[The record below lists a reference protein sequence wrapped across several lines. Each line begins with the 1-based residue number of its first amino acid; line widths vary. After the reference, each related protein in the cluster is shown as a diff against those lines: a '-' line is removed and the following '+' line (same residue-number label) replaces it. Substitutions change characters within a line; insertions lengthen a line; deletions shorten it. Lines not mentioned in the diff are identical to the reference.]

1 MDTST
6 PAGPCITKESVNV
19 KAPLTRIV
27 LASESPR
34 RLELLRSLGLIVD
47 VAASGYEE
55 LPLPGLS
62 PAGLASH
69 HAGEKLRAA
78 LQMQRRPLDAPVLAA
93 DTVVDLDGVALGK
106 PSDLQ
111 DAARMLESLSGREH
125 VVHTAFALAVPGAA
139 QWTQELAS
147 TRVRFYRLEASEIA
161 EYLATGEPLD
171 KAGAYG
177 IQGRAASL
185 VKAIEGDFYTVMGL
199 PLARLVRALRGLGFT
214 LPTTK

>member
-1 MDTST
+1 MNGRT
-6 PAGPCITKESVNV
+6 PLS
-19 KAPLTRIV
+19 RIV

-47 VAASGYEE
+47 VAASGYAEV
-55 LPLPGLS
+55 PLPGVS

-69 HAGEKLRAA
+69 HANEKLRAA
-78 LQMQRRPLDAPVLAA
+78 LQRRPLDTPVLAA
-93 DTVVDLDGVALGK
+93 DTVVDLDGTPLGK
-106 PSDLQ
+106 PHDLP

-125 VVHTAFALAVPGAA
+125 VVHTAFALAVPGIP
-139 QWTQELAS
+139 QWVAERSS

-161 EYLATGEPLD
+161 DYLATGEPLD

-185 VKAIEGDFYTVMGL
+185 VEAIEGDFYTVMGL
-199 PLARLVRALRGLGFT
+199 PLARVVRTLRGLGFT

>member
-1 MDTST
+1 
-6 PAGPCITKESVNV
+6 VNG
-19 KAPLTRIV
+19 KTALFRIV

-47 VAASGYEE
+47 VAASGYVER
-55 LPLPGLS
+55 PLPGVS
-62 PAGLASH
+62 PAELASH

-78 LQMQRRPLDAPVLAA
+78 LQMHRSPLDAPVLAA
-93 DTVVDLDGVALGK
+93 DTVVDLDGIPLGK
-106 PSDLQ
+106 PCDLR

-125 VVHTAFALAVPGAA
+125 VVHTAFALAVPGVG
-139 QWTQELAS
+139 QCVQGLSS
-147 TRVRFYRLEASEIA
+147 TRVRFYRLEHSEIA

-185 VKAIEGDFYTVMGL
+185 VKAIKGDFYTVMGL
-199 PLARLVRALRGLGFT
+199 PLARLVRTLRGLGFT

>member
-1 MDTST
+1 
-6 PAGPCITKESVNV
+6 VNER
-19 KAPLTRIV
+19 ALLSRIV

-47 VAASGYEE
+47 VAASGYVEM
-55 LPLPGLS
+55 PQPGVS
-62 PAGLASH
+62 PADLASH
-69 HAGEKLRAA
+69 HAEEKLRAA
-78 LQMQRRPLDAPVLAA
+78 LQMYRQPPDAPVLAA
-93 DTVVDLDGVALGK
+93 DTVVDLDGIPLGK

-125 VVHTAFALAVPGAA
+125 VVHTAFALAVPGVPR
-139 QWTQELAS
+139 WVTQRSS
-147 TRVRFYRLEASEIA
+147 TRVRFYRLEACEIA

-185 VKAIEGDFYTVMGL
+185 VQAIEGDFYTVMGL
-199 PLARLVRALRGLGFT
+199 PLARLVRLLRGLGFT

>member
-1 MDTST
+1 VNGRT
-6 PAGPCITKESVNV
+6 PLS
-19 KAPLTRIV
+19 RIV

-34 RLELLRSLGLIVD
+34 RLELLRSLGLIVE
-47 VAASGYEE
+47 VAASGYAE
-55 LPLPGLS
+55 LPLPGVS

-69 HAGEKLRAA
+69 HASEKLRAA
-78 LQMQRRPLDAPVLAA
+78 LQLLRLPLDAPVLAA
-93 DTVVDLDGVALGK
+93 DTVVDLDGTALGK
-106 PSDLQ
+106 PYDLP

-125 VVHTAFALAVPGAA
+125 VVHTAFALAVPRVE
-139 QWTQELAS
+139 QWVQERSS

-161 EYLATGEPLD
+161 DYLATGEPLD

-185 VKAIEGDFYTVMGL
+185 VEAIEGDFYTVMGL
-199 PLARLVRALRGLGFT
+199 PLARVVRTLRRLGFT